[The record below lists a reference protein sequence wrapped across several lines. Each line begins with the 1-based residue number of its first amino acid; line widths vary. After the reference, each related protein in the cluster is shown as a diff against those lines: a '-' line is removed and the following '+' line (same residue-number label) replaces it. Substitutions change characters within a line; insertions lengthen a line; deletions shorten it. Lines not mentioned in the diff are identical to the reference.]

1 MSALLTAK
9 QRGDP
14 SGWRAFQERVH
25 ALKNQRTR
33 AKRETEDLE
42 TSLFAA
48 QTALRLQAEG
58 ALGKNLALFPILS
71 SWSMLVYSAISCHA
85 GHACLLGAHFFAGLI
100 AQNSMVF
107 QHFSQ

>member
-14 SGWRAFQERVH
+14 GGWRAFQERVH

-33 AKRETEDLE
+33 AKREVEDLE

-48 QTALRLQAEG
+48 QTALRLQDEG
-58 ALGKNLALFPILS
+58 ALGKKLRLSLTLLVLCITVHIRADLILCIPSGISGPVRAALHP
-71 SWSMLVYSAISCHA
+71 
-85 GHACLLGAHFFAGLI
+85 
-100 AQNSMVF
+100 
-107 QHFSQ
+107 

>member
-33 AKRETEDLE
+33 AKREAEDLE

-48 QTALRLQAEG
+48 QTALRLQDEG
-58 ALGKNLALFPILS
+58 ALGKKL
-71 SWSMLVYSAISCHA
+71 
-85 GHACLLGAHFFAGLI
+85 CLLLVPLCSLQCCTDQGCPRSVHAI
-100 AQNSMVF
+100 
-107 QHFSQ
+107 